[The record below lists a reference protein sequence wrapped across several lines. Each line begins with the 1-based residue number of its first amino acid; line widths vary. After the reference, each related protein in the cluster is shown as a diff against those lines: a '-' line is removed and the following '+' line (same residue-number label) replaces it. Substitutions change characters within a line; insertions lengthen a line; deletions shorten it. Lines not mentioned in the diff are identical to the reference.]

1 MSDDRRE
8 GDPAQFLY
16 EIRVDGLLHERWSEW
31 LDGLSLRLDQNETV
45 LTAAVPDQAALRG
58 LLNRIWDL
66 NLEVISLSRLP
77 AKAGSGGVSLWQE
90 RECDDQ

>member
-1 MSDDRRE
+1 MSDDRQE
-8 GDPAQFLY
+8 DDPGHFLY
-16 EIRVDGLLHERWSEW
+16 EIRVDGLLDERWSQW
-31 LDGLSLRLDQNETV
+31 LNGLSLRLEQNETV

-77 AKAGSGGVSLWQE
+77 VKAGSGGVSLWQE